1 MRYLRDLLVRYRGN
15 VQLVL
20 AAHNAGPRTVDRYKD
35 TPPIPETGS
44 YVRRITAKL
53 VTTRKNTQRMDWP

>member
-1 MRYLRDLLVRYRGN
+1 

-35 TPPIPETGS
+35 TPPIPETRS